1 MKPSDWKSNWV
12 GLAAGM
18 RGGPKA
24 VKIKTLQLGE
34 QEAGAGCKPTIHISH
49 EGRERIFFLTTP
61 FIGPLRRHHRDIP
74 PPVLHRSAEFG
85 AGSGRSVQR
94 TGGCPTGAHRLR

>member
-34 QEAGAGCKPTIHISH
+34 KEAGAGCKPTIHISH
-49 EGRERIFFLTTP
+49 EGRERIF
-61 FIGPLRRHHRDIP
+61 
-74 PPVLHRSAEFG
+74 S
-85 AGSGRSVQR
+85 
-94 TGGCPTGAHRLR
+94 

>member
-12 GLAAGM
+12 GLAAEM

-34 QEAGAGCKPTIHISH
+34 KEAGAGCKPDIHISH

-61 FIGPLRRHHRDIP
+61 FIGQLDVSRKSDFALS
-74 PPVLHRSAEFG
+74 VLYLI
-85 AGSGRSVQR
+85 V
-94 TGGCPTGAHRLR
+94 

>member
-34 QEAGAGCKPTIHISH
+34 KEAGAGCKPTIHISH

-61 FIGPLRRHHRDIP
+61 FIGSLIGVTGQPEVRRGAVNLTYNAH
-74 PPVLHRSAEFG
+74 LAE
-85 AGSGRSVQR
+85 VN
-94 TGGCPTGAHRLR
+94 PTGTF

>member
-61 FIGPLRRHHRDIP
+61 FIGSLSE
-74 PPVLHRSAEFG
+74 SAEYCLSR
-85 AGSGRSVQR
+85 SGTSV
-94 TGGCPTGAHRLR
+94 

>member
-1 MKPSDWKSNWV
+1 MKTSDWKSDWV

-34 QEAGAGCKPTIHISH
+34 KEAGAGCKPTIHISH

-61 FIGPLRRHHRDIP
+61 FIGPLKG
-74 PPVLHRSAEFG
+74 V
-85 AGSGRSVQR
+85 
-94 TGGCPTGAHRLR
+94 PTKGESLLRWPSTERKPYCTASEMGTTAHTRA

>member
-1 MKPSDWKSNWV
+1 MKPSDWKSDWV

-34 QEAGAGCKPTIHISH
+34 KEAGAGCKPTIHISH

-61 FIGPLRRHHRDIP
+61 FIGSLSESAKYC
-74 PPVLHRSAEFG
+74 LNRSG
-85 AGSGRSVQR
+85 TSD
-94 TGGCPTGAHRLR
+94 